1 MGLRLLLHILLIISA
16 FVAAGPLSAAE
27 PLVDRLC
34 VLQTATDV
42 DFDAAMARS
51 DRCRDGDF
59 SIAGPRVWAFAPVA
73 DLADIGEP
81 LLLSVDP
88 SSFERM
94 LVHVRDAEGH
104 WTGRSYDNRIA
115 AENWRAGMRFTV
127 GLATDGADVTALAVA
142 FDRPRLPS
150 NISNLALTGPL
161 AAETNHVRTSLFY
174 AFFIAL
180 LIVPMIYNLA
190 FFSVLRE
197 QFMLWHIGM
206 GCGIIGYAIFSGG
219 FVYYLVPDIA
229 LPTRWT
235 LNMWSIAVGVTASAM
250 FCRTFLEPGKVS
262 PLILRAIDASAILIL
277 VTTATVT
284 LGGPPL
290 RVIGQK
296 IYLLSF
302 APATTLF
309 AIAIIQALFRDSR
322 AARFQAVAW
331 SALILC
337 AFDRIGRGIGLYE
350 GPAILD
356 FAIYIA
362 LAFET
367 VVTALGI
374 ADRVMTIRRQRD
386 SARESE
392 AAFEKLASTDYL
404 TGLNNR
410 RALVAAFDDATGS
423 FGARGF
429 ALVDLD
435 HFKRVNDRHGHD
447 VGDRVLQSIAQVMR
461 EWSNVTA
468 GRIGGEEFVA
478 LIHSAD
484 PRETAKRLC
493 AAISDHVRDAV
504 PELQDPLTASIG
516 LVPIL
521 PGQSFTEAYRAADKC
536 LYRAKEAGRNQ
547 VVADWNAPVVGEP
560 ERAVA

>member
-1 MGLRLLLHILLIISA
+1 MLIMGA
-16 FVAAGPLSAAE
+16 FGATAPLFAAT

-42 DFDAAMARS
+42 DFDTAMARS

-59 SIAGPRVWAFAPVA
+59 SIRGPRVWAFAPVA
-73 DLADIGEP
+73 GLTEAGQP
-81 LLLSVDP
+81 LVLSVDP
-88 SSFERM
+88 SSFDRM
-94 LVHVRDAEGH
+94 MVYARDAEGR

-127 GLATDGADVTALAVA
+127 DLADDGADVAALAVA

-150 NISNLALTGPL
+150 NISNLALTSPVE
-161 AAETNHVRTSLFY
+161 AAADHARTSLFY
-174 AFFIAL
+174 AFFLAV

-197 QFMLWHIGM
+197 HFMLWHIGM
-206 GCGIIGYAIFSGG
+206 GVGIIGYAIFSGG
-219 FVYYLVPDIA
+219 FVYYLAPEIA

-235 LNMWSIAVGVTASAM
+235 LNMWSIALGVAASAM

-262 PLILRAIDASAILIL
+262 PIILRAIDVAAILIL
-277 VTTATVT
+277 FTTATVT

-296 IYLLSF
+296 IYLLAF

-309 AIAIIQALFRDSR
+309 AIAIVQALFRGSR

-356 FAIYIA
+356 FAIYLA

-374 ADRVMTIRRQRD
+374 ADRVMTIRRERD

-410 RALVAAFDDATGS
+410 RALVAAFDEATGS

-429 ALVDLD
+429 ALIDLD
-435 HFKRVNDRHGHD
+435 HFKRVNDRYGHD
-447 VGDRVLQSIAQVMR
+447 VGDRALQSIAHIMQD
-461 EWSNVTA
+461 WSDVTA

-478 LIHSAD
+478 LIHGAD

-493 AAISDHVRDAV
+493 AAIRNHVHEVV
-504 PELQDPLTASIG
+504 PELEDPLTASIG

-521 PGQSFTEAYRAADKC
+521 PGQSFTEAYRAADEC
-536 LYRAKEAGRNQ
+536 LYRAKEEGRNR
-547 VVADWNAPVVGEP
+547 VVADWKAPVISEP
-560 ERAVA
+560 KRAIA